1 MKSNILSLL
10 VFTAIFT
17 YTTTAQAQVGIGTNS
32 PGASAQLE
40 VTSTSKGFLPPR
52 VTLQGTDDATKGTP
66 TIVSPATG
74 LLVYNSASAGSG
86 ATAVTPG
93 FYYYDGAKWQRI
105 INQQPDATVTFDG
118 ANPNSGTNFSG
129 TTQSRDF
136 IYVSNTDNSQWTWN
150 GSAYVTF
157 TPAPSTPWY
166 QSGGTIDAGSSKT
179 GTVYRTGS
187 VGIGSNTTPNTNS
200 LLDLNSTTKGFLPP
214 RMTSTQRNALTTPA
228 GLVVYNSTDNR
239 LDVLQN
245 TTWRSLA
252 TLDGTETLTNKTLT
266 TPTIASGS
274 SQWPS
279 SLSITPTTHVNS
291 KRAAIWIDGWS
302 LLQDIAGDGTKN
314 FGIGQT
320 VLGSPTTYP
329 VRLFIHT
336 SGNVGIGNELPN
348 ARLDIRTSPASTSDP
363 GVGYLGIGTTSTA
376 ANTAGAGAIR
386 YSTSSGGVLQ
396 YSNGTAW
403 NTFSS
408 NVQKSL
414 VSGYFNA
421 STYGNTFYGDLTAT
435 EVLDVNN
442 DFASSTFTAPRTGY
456 YTFTATISSNSDND
470 IMLNGTWE
478 LQVTPS
484 SGDKM
489 VSRYISPA
497 ASTNY
502 TATVTGAYTVQLTA
516 GATVKFQIYN
526 STGSSKTLA
535 GQDYNRFSIVEN

>member
-1 MKSNILSLL
+1 MKINIASLL
-10 VFTAIFT
+10 VFTTLFA
-17 YTTTAQAQVGIGTNS
+17 YTGSMQAQVGIGTNS
-32 PGASAQLE
+32 PNASAQLE
-40 VTSTSKGFLPPR
+40 ISSSSKGFLPPR
-52 VTLQGTDDATKGTP
+52 VTLTGTADAT
-66 TIVSPATG
+66 TIASPATG
-74 LLVYNSASAGSG
+74 LLVYNT
-86 ATAVTPG
+86 ATAGTAPANVTPG
-93 FYYYDGAKWQRI
+93 IYYYDGAKWQRV
-105 INQQPDATVTFDG
+105 INQQPDATVEFDRATPTTAG
-118 ANPNSGTNFSG
+118 VVFTPNTPASK
-129 TTQSRDF
+129 DYV
-136 IYVSNTDNSQWTWN
+136 YVSTVDNSQWTYN
-150 GSAYVTF
+150 GSTYVTY
-157 TPAPSTPWY
+157 TPPASTPWML
-166 QSGGTIDAGSSKT
+166 SGGTNDAGSNKS
-179 GTVYRTGS
+179 GTIYRTGS

-279 SLSITPTTHVNS
+279 SLSITPTTHVTS

-329 VRLFIHT
+329 VRLFINT
-336 SGNVGIGNELPN
+336 TGNVGIGNELPN
-348 ARLDIRTSPASTSDP
+348 ARLDIRTSPTSTSDP

-421 STYGNTFYGDLTAT
+421 NTYTNTYFGDLTAT

-456 YTFTATISSNSDND
+456 YTFTATISSNDANN

>member
-118 ANPNSGTNFSG
+118 ATHNSGTNFSG

-228 GLVVYNSTDNR
+228 GLVVYNST
-239 LDVLQN
+239 V
-245 TTWRSLA
+245 
-252 TLDGTETLTNKTLT
+252 
-266 TPTIASGS
+266 
-274 SQWPS
+274 
-279 SLSITPTTHVNS
+279 
-291 KRAAIWIDGWS
+291 
-302 LLQDIAGDGTKN
+302 
-314 FGIGQT
+314 
-320 VLGSPTTYP
+320 
-329 VRLFIHT
+329 
-336 SGNVGIGNELPN
+336 
-348 ARLDIRTSPASTSDP
+348 
-363 GVGYLGIGTTSTA
+363 
-376 ANTAGAGAIR
+376 
-386 YSTSSGGVLQ
+386 
-396 YSNGTAW
+396 
-403 NTFSS
+403 
-408 NVQKSL
+408 
-414 VSGYFNA
+414 
-421 STYGNTFYGDLTAT
+421 
-435 EVLDVNN
+435 
-442 DFASSTFTAPRTGY
+442 
-456 YTFTATISSNSDND
+456 
-470 IMLNGTWE
+470 
-478 LQVTPS
+478 
-484 SGDKM
+484 
-489 VSRYISPA
+489 
-497 ASTNY
+497 
-502 TATVTGAYTVQLTA
+502 
-516 GATVKFQIYN
+516 
-526 STGSSKTLA
+526 
-535 GQDYNRFSIVEN
+535 

>member
-228 GLVVYNSTDNR
+228 GLVVYNSIDNR

-279 SLSITPTTHVNS
+279 SLSITPTTHGTS

-329 VRLFIHT
+329 VRLFINT
-336 SGNVGIGNELPN
+336 TGNVGIGNELPN
-348 ARLDIRTSPASTSDP
+348 ARLDIRTNPTSTSDP
-363 GVGYLGIGTTSTA
+363 GAGYLGIGTTSTA

-386 YSTSSGGVLQ
+386 YSTSSGGELQ
-396 YSNGTAW
+396 YSNGVTW
-403 NTFSS
+403 NTLSS
-408 NVQKSL
+408 NVQKS
-414 VSGYFNA
+414 VVAGYF
-421 STYGNTFYGDLTAT
+421 SSSSGTGLITLGCT
-435 EVLDVNN
+435 ETQDRNG
-442 DFASSTFTAPRTGY
+442 DFASNEFTAPRTGLY
-456 YTFTATISSNSDND
+456 LVTVNILTASKGWSVGEE
-470 IMLNGTWE
+470 LN
-478 LQVTPS
+478 
-484 SGDKM
+484 
-489 VSRYISPA
+489 I
-497 ASTNY
+497 
-502 TATVTGAYTVQLTA
+502 GAYRVGTSTAYFLGEYFAQAAITTFGGTSSSCVVSLTA
-516 GATVKFQIYN
+516 GDKLNFRAYTLGGFALYGQSYN
-526 STGSSKTLA
+526 
-535 GQDYNRFSIVEN
+535 QFSITEL